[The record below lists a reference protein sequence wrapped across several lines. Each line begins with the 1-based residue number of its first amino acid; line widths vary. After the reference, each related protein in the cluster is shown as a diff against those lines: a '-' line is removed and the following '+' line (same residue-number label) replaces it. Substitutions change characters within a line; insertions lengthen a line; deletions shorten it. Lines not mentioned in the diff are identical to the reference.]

1 MDDSLIKF
9 TNESLIRYFTALSQF
24 GYKSY
29 CDVGKLLALIFLQEY
44 LQKYQ
49 EYITEADYNEVS
61 KAMECLYG
69 TSCLIPYQY
78 YQTNQAT
85 FNIYAGSNVQSTEAS
100 EAKSTEVSED
110 KSTEASES
118 TEETRI
124 IQ

>member
-29 CDVGKLLALIFLQEY
+29 CDIGKLLALIFLQEY

-85 FNIYAGSNVQSTEAS
+85 FNTGSNVQSTEAS
-100 EAKSTEVSED
+100 ETKSTEF
-110 KSTEASES
+110 

>member
-24 GYKSY
+24 GYKNY

-69 TSCLIPYQY
+69 TSCLIPHQY

-85 FNIYAGSNVQSTEAS
+85 FNTYSNVQSTEAS
-100 EAKSTEVSED
+100 ETKST
-110 KSTEASES
+110 ES

>member
-1 MDDSLIKF
+1 MDDNLIKF

-29 CDVGKLLALIFLQEY
+29 CDVGKLPALIFLQEY

-49 EYITEADYNEVS
+49 EYITEADYNEVL

-69 TSCLIPYQY
+69 TSCLMPYQY

-85 FNIYAGSNVQSTEAS
+85 FNTYAGSNVQSTEAS
-100 EAKSTEVSED
+100 GIKNTEFI
-110 KSTEASES
+110 
-118 TEETRI
+118 EETRI

>member
-85 FNIYAGSNVQSTEAS
+85 FNTYAGSNVQSTEAS
-100 EAKSTEVSED
+100 EAKSTE
-110 KSTEASES
+110 S

-124 IQ
+124 IF

>member
-1 MDDSLIKF
+1 MDDNLVKF
-9 TNESLIRYFTALSQF
+9 TKESLIRYFTALSQF

-29 CDVGKLLALIFLQEY
+29 CDVGKLLTLIFLQEY

-78 YQTNQAT
+78 YQTNKAT
-85 FNIYAGSNVQSTEAS
+85 FNTYTVSNVQSTEAF
-100 EAKSTEVSED
+100 EIKSI
-110 KSTEASES
+110 ES
-118 TEETRI
+118 LEEIRI
-124 IQ
+124 I